1 MGVDPHGQVVV
12 ITGSSSGIGA
22 AAARRLAARG
32 ATVCLLARRAD
43 ELVSVV
49 DAIGAAGGRAWAYPV
64 DLTDEAATSAAVER
78 ILADHGRVD
87 VLVNNA
93 ARSIRRSIPDSL
105 DRLHDHERVMAINY
119 FAAVRLTQLVLP
131 SMLAHGGGHVVISS
145 TLSTQVPIPLFS
157 AYLASKSALE
167 SYVRSLAAELGHR
180 GITTTTVHFPMVRT
194 EMSGGTEIYAA
205 MPMMDADGAGRWI
218 ERAVVSRPSRITSA
232 FGVAGETS
240 MALLPGV
247 VTRATSPFFR
257 RMDRRLA
264 EKTAARAA
272 RERPPG

>member
-1 MGVDPHGQVVV
+1 MGIDPAGQVIV

-22 AAARRLAARG
+22 AAAHRLAARG

-43 ELVSVV
+43 ELAAVTEAIRDSGG
-49 DAIGAAGGRAWAYPV
+49 DAHAYPV
-64 DLTDEAATSAAVER
+64 DLTDDDAARATVAR
-78 ILADHGRVD
+78 ILADHGRID

-93 ARSIRRSIPDSL
+93 ARSIRRPITESL

-119 FAAVRLTQLVLP
+119 FAAVRLISLVLP
-131 SMLAHGGGHVVISS
+131 SMLEQGRGHVTISS

-167 SYVRSLAAELGHR
+167 SYLRSLSAELGHR
-180 GITTTTVHFPMVRT
+180 GITTTVVHFPMVRT
-194 EMSGGTEIYAA
+194 EMSGGTEIYRA
-205 MPMMDADGAGRWI
+205 MKMMGPDEASRWI
-218 ERAVVSRPSRITSA
+218 ERAVVSRPSRVTSA

-247 VTRATSPFFR
+247 VTRATAPFFR
-257 RMDRRLA
+257 RMDRNLA
-264 EKTAARAA
+264 RRAA
-272 RERPPG
+272 AGDVHE

>member
-1 MGVDPHGQVVV
+1 MGIDPAGQVILV
-12 ITGSSSGIGA
+12 TGSSSGIGA
-22 AAARRLAARG
+22 AAASRLAARG

-43 ELVSVV
+43 DLESV
-49 DAIGAAGGRAWAYPV
+49 AAGIRAAGGVARAYPV
-64 DLTDEAATSAAVER
+64 DLTDDAAVRATVER
-78 ILADHGRVD
+78 ILTDHGRVD

-93 ARSIRRSIPDSL
+93 ARSIRRPILESL
-105 DRLHDHERVMAINY
+105 DRLHDHERVLAINY
-119 FAAVRLTQLVLP
+119 LAAVRLIQLVLP
-131 SMLAHGGGHVVISS
+131 SMLAHGGGHVVVST

-167 SYVRSLAAELGHR
+167 SYVRSLSAELGHH

-194 EMSGGTEIYAA
+194 PMSGGTDIYRA
-205 MPMMDADGAGRWI
+205 MKMMSPDDAGRWI
-218 ERAVVSRPSRITSA
+218 ERAVVSRPSRVTSL

-247 VTRATSPFFR
+247 VTRATAPFFR

-264 EKTAARAA
+264 DRTASGDVH
-272 RERPPG
+272 E

>member
-1 MGVDPHGQVVV
+1 MGIDPAGQVIV

-22 AAARRLAARG
+22 AAARRLAVRG

-43 ELVSVV
+43 DLEAVASRIR
-49 DAIGAAGGRAWAYPV
+49 ASGGVAQAYPV
-64 DLTDEAATSAAVER
+64 DLTDDAAVR
-78 ILADHGRVD
+78 ATVGQILADHGRVD

-93 ARSIRRSIPDSL
+93 ARSIRRPILESL
-105 DRLHDHERVMAINY
+105 DRLHDHERVLAINY
-119 FAAVRLTQLVLP
+119 LAAVRLIQLVLP
-131 SMLAHGGGHVVISS
+131 SMLAHGGGHVVAST

-167 SYVRSLAAELGHR
+167 SYVRSLSAELGHR

-194 EMSGGTEIYAA
+194 PMSGGTEIYRA
-205 MPMMDADGAGRWI
+205 MKMMSPDDAGRWI
-218 ERAVVSRPSRITSA
+218 ERAVVSRPSRVTSL

-247 VTRATSPFFR
+247 VTRATAPFFR

-264 EKTAARAA
+264 DRTASGDVH
-272 RERPPG
+272 E

>member
-1 MGVDPHGQVVV
+1 MGIDPAGQVVV

-32 ATVCLLARRAD
+32 ATVCLLARREAELEAVAAAIRAD
-43 ELVSVV
+43 GG
-49 DAIGAAGGRAWAYPV
+49 DAHAHPV
-64 DLTDEAATSAAVER
+64 DLTDEASTRAAVDR

-87 VLVNNA
+87 VLVSNA
-93 ARSIRRSIPDSL
+93 ARSIRRPIVDSL

-119 FAAVRLTQLVLP
+119 FAAVRLIHFVLP
-131 SMLAHGGGHVVISS
+131 SMLATGRGHVVVSS

-167 SYVRSLAAELGHR
+167 SYVRSLSAELGHR
-180 GITTTTVHFPMVRT
+180 GITTSTVHFPMVRT
-194 EMSGGTEIYAA
+194 EMSGGTEIYRA
-205 MPMMDADGAGRWI
+205 MSMMSPDEAGRWI

-247 VTRATSPFFR
+247 VTRATAPFFR
-257 RMDRRLA
+257 RMDRNLA
-264 EKTAARAA
+264 RRAA
-272 RERPPG
+272 AGDVRE